1 VHVPDPAP
9 KNAAAAASTG
19 GPIDPRAGDFLGHPK
34 GLYVLS
40 STEMWERFS
49 FYSMRG
55 ILTLYVVSIVLAKMT
70 AEKGA
75 EFTGGIADQV
85 YGAYMGFVYSA
96 PFIGG
101 MLADR
106 LLGQRRAIYLGGV
119 LMALA
124 HFTLTTHSIL
134 VAGLRATPQPGAPPA
149 ADIAAQLAQA
159 LGGTFRPDQL
169 NWLFFTGLGLLC
181 CGNGFFKPNISTIVG
196 TLYTPTDARRDAAFT
211 IFYMGINVGAWL
223 SSLASGA
230 GQAWGWYLSYL
241 LAGLGMI
248 LSLFF
253 IVRGLKWL
261 PGRGLPPAGATLTGR
276 GRLGVPNAVPLTL
289 GILVFVPLAAWMISH
304 PEWVQNLAKIIAG
317 VVLVYL
323 LFECWRG
330 TREEAGR
337 MIAIIV
343 LCIFSMVFWGFYELQ
358 GSTIIR
364 FADLHVSMPVI
375 KFEIPSALR
384 GLFEWFKYTDPVFR
398 WEMPT
403 TFVTNTVNPALV
415 IALCIPFAWLWVWL
429 GRKNLEP
436 STPVKFALGLFQ
448 LGLGF
453 LVFWIAAKE
462 AQSGG
467 KASLWYLMLSIFV
480 FTTGELCLSPV
491 GLSMITKLS
500 PARLVGVYMGVWFL
514 SSAVAN
520 VITGGEVGSRIQKM
534 GFADVFLFIGGLI
547 IGSAVLLFILT
558 PLLKRLMHGVK

>member
-1 VHVPDPAP
+1 MPKLTPDETTPAM
-9 KNAAAAASTG
+9 STTS
-19 GPIDPRAGDFLGHPK
+19 PPAGEFLGHPK

-70 AEKGA
+70 AERGA

-124 HFTLTTHSIL
+124 HFVLTTHSIL
-134 VAGLRATPQPGAPPA
+134 VAGLHATPRPDAQA
-149 ADIAAQLAQA
+149 AANVAAQLAHA
-159 LGGTFRPDQL
+159 LGGSFRPDQL
-169 NWLFFTGLGLLC
+169 NWLFYTGLGLLC

-196 TLYTPTDARRDAAFT
+196 TLYTPADARRDAAFT

-223 SSLASGA
+223 SSWASGF
-230 GQAWGWYLSYL
+230 GQSWGWYLSYL

-248 LSLFF
+248 VSLFN
-253 IVRGLKWL
+253 IVGGLKWI

-276 GRLGVPNAVPLTL
+276 GRLRVPNAVPLTL

-323 LFECWRG
+323 LFECWRS

-337 MIAIIV
+337 MIAMIV
-343 LCIFSMVFWGFYELQ
+343 LCVFSMVFWGFYELQ

-364 FADLHVSMPVI
+364 FADLHISM
-375 KFEIPSALR
+375 R
-384 GLFEWFKYTDPVFR
+384 VFG
-398 WEMPT
+398 WDMPT
-403 TFVTNTVNPALV
+403 TFVTNTLNPALV
-415 IALCIPFAWLWVWL
+415 IALCIPFAWLWMWL
-429 GRKNLEP
+429 GRKHLEP

-462 AQSGG
+462 AQGGG

-491 GLSMITKLS
+491 GLSMITRLS
-500 PARLVGVYMGVWFL
+500 PTRLVGVYMGVWFL

>member
-1 VHVPDPAP
+1 MPQTTPDETTPAAP
-9 KNAAAAASTG
+9 PPT
-19 GPIDPRAGDFLGHPK
+19 PPAGDFLGHPK

-75 EFTGGIADQV
+75 EYTGGLADQV

-124 HFTLTTHSIL
+124 HFVLTTHSIL
-134 VAGLRATPQPGAPPA
+134 VAGLHATPTPSPQPA
-149 ADIAAQLAQA
+149 ADIAAQLVAA
-159 LGGTFRPDQL
+159 LGGSFRPEQM
-169 NWLFFTGLGLLC
+169 NWLFYTGLGLLC

-230 GQAWGWYLSYL
+230 GQMWGWYLSYL
-241 LAGLGMI
+241 LAGLGMVV
-248 LSLFF
+248 SLFN
-253 IVRGLKWL
+253 IVGGLKWI
-261 PGRGLPPAGATLTGR
+261 PGRGLPPPGARLTGR
-276 GRLGVPNAVPLTL
+276 GALGVPNAVPLML

-323 LFECWRG
+323 LFECWRS

-343 LCIFSMVFWGFYELQ
+343 LCVFSMVFWGFYELQ

-364 FADLHVSMPVI
+364 FADLHINM
-375 KFEIPSALR
+375 R
-384 GLFEWFKYTDPVFR
+384 VFG
-398 WEMPT
+398 WNMPT
-403 TFVTNTVNPALV
+403 TFVTNTLNPALV

-429 GRKNLEP
+429 DRKKLEP

-462 AQSGG
+462 AQVGG

-500 PARLVGVYMGVWFL
+500 PARWVGVYMGVWFL

-534 GFADVFLFIGGLI
+534 GFA
-547 IGSAVLLFILT
+547 
-558 PLLKRLMHGVK
+558 